1 MERTRSSLRDDKLR
15 RKKEQEQCRF
25 LRFAA
30 EWKVKENMTI
40 TVNGQARELE
50 GLDRPVALGL
60 VVEALG
66 LKADR
71 VAVECNG
78 EIAPRAEWGSVQV
91 NEGDRLEIVHFVGGG
106 CCGAK
111 AYLGG

>member
-1 MERTRSSLRDDKLR
+1 MERICRSLRDDKQ
-15 RKKEQEQCRF
+15 KED
-25 LRFAA
+25 AA
-30 EWKVKENMTI
+30 DEGLVTI
-40 TVNGQARELE
+40 TVNGQARRLEVLE
-50 GLDRPVALGL
+50 GPVALGL

-91 NEGDRLEIVHFVGGG
+91 TEGDRLEIVHFVGGG
-106 CCGAK
+106 
-111 AYLGG
+111 